1 MTFNHN
7 PGKITDFSADDI
19 KDYLEEVKNLI
30 SKNKYSLSPREENDE
45 FTYKYRLKSAKIK
58 EIMLNLQHL
67 DFCYVAVNRK
77 PAFAHERLYVF
88 CKEYELDH
96 WGEFETIKIYIKT
109 NLTQLRNGDDFVIMI
124 SFHELK
130 QPIKYLFR

>member
-19 KDYLEEVKNLI
+19 KDYLEEVKHLI
-30 SKNKYSLSPREENDE
+30 FKNKYYLSKRDENDE
-45 FTYKYRLKSAKIK
+45 FTDEYRLKSDKIK
-58 EIMLNLQHL
+58 EIMLNLHYS
-67 DFCYVAVNRK
+67 DFCYAAVNRK
-77 PAFAHERLYVF
+77 PEFAHERLYVF

-96 WGEFETIKIYIKT
+96 WGEFENVLIYIKT
-109 NLTQLRNGDDFVIMI
+109 NLTQLKNGDDIMIMI

-130 QPIKYLFR
+130 QPIKYRFR